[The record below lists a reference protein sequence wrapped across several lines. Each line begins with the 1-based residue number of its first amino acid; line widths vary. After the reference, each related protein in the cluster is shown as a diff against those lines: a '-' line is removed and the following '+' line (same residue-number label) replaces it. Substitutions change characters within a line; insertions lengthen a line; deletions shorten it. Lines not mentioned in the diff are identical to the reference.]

1 MDQSLTVL
9 IRPMATLHLSVPV
22 AAALASSG
30 LSRRHLRRRQVV
42 TAQASGD
49 STFTSPK
56 AGAVGVKRLQEGA
69 APGTY
74 YGPKIENGNPITVEF
89 DLGSETITV
98 ESREGENLLHLAERC
113 GAMKPSEEF
122 CFEGTCCHCEMEVE
136 GGASEAGY
144 RAMGGSDL
152 IRSCICPVPGRNG
165 GTLKVRILSEEDAWG
180 DGVL

>member
-1 MDQSLTVL
+1 
-9 IRPMATLHLSVPV
+9 MATLHLSVPV

-74 YGPKIENGNPITVEF
+74 YGPK
-89 DLGSETITV
+89 SSA
-98 ESREGENLLHLAERC
+98 SRGRAATARWRLR
-113 GAMKPSEEF
+113 EEQ
-122 CFEGTCCHCEMEVE
+122 
-136 GGASEAGY
+136 
-144 RAMGGSDL
+144 
-152 IRSCICPVPGRNG
+152 
-165 GTLKVRILSEEDAWG
+165 VR
-180 DGVL
+180 

>member
-1 MDQSLTVL
+1 
-9 IRPMATLHLSVPV
+9 MATLHLSVPV

-30 LSRRHLRRRQVV
+30 LSRGHLRRRQVV